1 MPKRPLEAYL
11 LVMDKGRD
19 KPNEFQRIVCNR
31 SWKNILSLTP
41 FQTAKSADGR
51 TYGWMDI
58 SNFRVAYHLQNKNV
72 FIFVKKSDERRKKAE
87 KKNKLCEGLEEF
99 SYKWS
104 FITFWIML
112 VTWRK
117 IMAQHVAH
125 PLVVE
130 EVIGSNLGPKPRH

>member
-1 MPKRPLEAYL
+1 MSSRELCVIEVKKYCFL
-11 LVMDKGRD
+11 
-19 KPNEFQRIVCNR
+19 NTFSN
-31 SWKNILSLTP
+31 SKN
-41 FQTAKSADGR
+41 ADER

-58 SNFRVAYHLQNKNV
+58 SNFREAYHLQNKNV

-112 VTWRK
+112 VT
-117 IMAQHVAH
+117 
-125 PLVVE
+125 
-130 EVIGSNLGPKPRH
+130 